1 MRKLLKKNATKR
13 AKLIAYEVQILRKKI
28 WSFCGNLT
36 LDCGTITCHN
46 ELSFLLIYQKKQK
59 ERINEDR
66 KACGLTIH
74 VCMAE

>member
-1 MRKLLKKNATKR
+1 MRKSSQQNIS
-13 AKLIAYEVQILRKKI
+13 AKITQILRKKI

-59 ERINEDR
+59 ERINDN
-66 KACGLTIH
+66 G
-74 VCMAE
+74 